1 VTTFPLCILTP
12 ELGALVH
19 TFIRR
24 HIEDLLPNRTA
35 VAGNKPGL
43 PVPADWSPPGPL
55 HDLAAAGGAGLVG
68 RVARAAARELR
79 WPLESGSLR
88 RFLRRNDVEVVMG
101 QYLDYSIPWID
112 AARSAGCRFFAHA
125 HGHDVSGRLTEPR
138 WRQAYRRYA
147 ETDGVITINQ
157 PSRSA
162 LIDVGIPAE
171 KVHVVHYG
179 VHVAPDLPKPW
190 PRHGRTLACIAVG
203 RMVPQKAPILLL
215 DSFRRAFLE
224 EPRLHLHYVGSGPLL
239 AGVEEFITAFGLHDA
254 VTLHSWKSN
263 TDVRSMMR
271 EATMF
276 LQHSMVDPHTGDAE
290 GLPLA
295 ILEAMA
301 EGLPVVSTIHTGI
314 PEAVVEGRTGFL
326 VTEGDSAAM
335 ADRILRI
342 AGDAD
347 LRDRLGREGHARAL
361 DLFTWD
367 RERRR
372 LLDVLGLSG
381 QATNAPPVTSGPTA

>member
-1 VTTFPLCILTP
+1 M
-12 ELGALVH
+12 
-19 TFIRR
+19 
-24 HIEDLLPNRTA
+24 
-35 VAGNKPGL
+35 
-43 PVPADWSPPGPL
+43 
-55 HDLAAAGGAGLVG
+55 G

-79 WPLESGSLR
+79 WPLEAGSLR
-88 RFLRRNDVEVVMG
+88 RFLRRHRVEVVMG
-101 QYLDYSIPWID
+101 EYLDYSIPWID
-112 AARSAGCRFFAHA
+112 AAQSAGCRFFAHA

-138 WRQAYRRYA
+138 WRDAYRRYA
-147 ETDGVITINQ
+147 DTGGVITINQ
-157 PSRSA
+157 PSRLA

-179 VHVAPDLPKPW
+179 VHVAPHLAKPR
-190 PRHGRTLACIAVG
+190 PSDDRTLSCIAVG

-239 AGVEEFITAFGLHDA
+239 AAVEEFVIAFGLQEA

-263 TDVRSMMR
+263 ADVRTMMR

-314 PEAVVEGRTGFL
+314 PEAVVEAHTGFL
-326 VTEGDSAAM
+326 VAEGDSAGM

-342 AGDAD
+342 AFDPE
-347 LRDRLGREGHARAL
+347 LRDRLGIAGHARAL
-361 DLFTWD
+361 DLFTWE
-367 RERRR
+367 RERAELLR
-372 LLDVLGLSG
+372 LLGLDSLGCEHAESP
-381 QATNAPPVTSGPTA
+381 AHSTVVPVTARSKT

>member
-1 VTTFPLCILTP
+1 MTTFPLCILTP

-24 HIEDLLPNRTA
+24 HVEDLLPNRTA

-43 PVPADWSPPGPL
+43 PVPADWRPSGPL
-55 HDLAAAGGAGLVG
+55 HDLAAAGGPGLVG
-68 RVARAAARELR
+68 RIVRAAARELR
-79 WPLESGSLR
+79 WPLESNSLR
-88 RFLRRNDVEVVMG
+88 RFLHRHRVEVVMG
-101 QYLDYSIPWID
+101 EYLDYSLPWID

-125 HGHDVSGRLTEPR
+125 HGHDVSGRLTETR
-138 WRQAYRRYA
+138 WREAYRRYA
-147 ETDGVITINQ
+147 ETDGIITMNQ
-157 PSRSA
+157 PSRMA
-162 LIDVGIPAE
+162 LIEVGIPAA

-179 VHVAPDLPKPW
+179 VRVSPTLPERRPQD
-190 PRHGRTLACIAVG
+190 GRRLACIAVG
-203 RMVPQKAPILLL
+203 RMVPQKAPILLM

-263 TDVRSMMR
+263 ADVRSMMR
-271 EATMF
+271 DAAMF

-314 PEAVVEGRTGFL
+314 PEAVVEGNTGFL
-326 VTEGDSAAM
+326 VAEGDSAAM
-335 ADRILRI
+335 ADRILSI
-342 AGDAD
+342 ACDTD
-347 LRDRLGREGHARAL
+347 LRDRLGRAGHARAL

-367 RERRR
+367 RERQQ

-381 QATNAPPVTSGPTA
+381 QATAGSR